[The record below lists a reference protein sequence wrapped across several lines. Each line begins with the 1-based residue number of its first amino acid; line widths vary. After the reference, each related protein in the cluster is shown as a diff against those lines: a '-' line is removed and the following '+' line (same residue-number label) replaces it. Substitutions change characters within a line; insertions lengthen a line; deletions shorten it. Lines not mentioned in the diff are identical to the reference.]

1 MPIRHSSSSSSTI
14 TEQLASMLP
23 PTPEVVANA
32 TLWGATGILLTN
44 FHTHLHLPY
53 WACISLT
60 NVCVRSAMFP
70 IVVRGAKTSVRF
82 GKISPEVQYVI
93 SNLTSGMKEL
103 SFREKLSQAGSA
115 VWMQSMMGKD
125 HLLKISY
132 RTMRGL
138 FEINKVNVLDL
149 FKSPALQIPCFWYFA
164 ADMRKLIE
172 GSDPALAQQLVD
184 SSFFWITDLTESDPW
199 YVLPMATGALLY
211 LNVEMAVGKKAL
223 SGKTSS
229 KSNMA
234 KMLKD
239 AFQSLA
245 IFMPCFMAQQSA
257 GVQIYLATSMVF
269 TLVQSAAMRN
279 DAFRQALD
287 LPPMNAKAKGMR
299 EGEHVKDFL
308 EKMAE
313 RQAAKA
319 RGGFVLGEGVH
330 VTGAQI
336 SVPRFGERRKS
347 SIVVVEKEVET
358 GAEWDESLHK
368 AVKIEFEVP
377 DYTLK
382 SLLVFP
388 DMYKTSTPMPYLPGM
403 AEPVYRAQQQ
413 HGPAI
418 PDIPDNVMDA
428 ANRGEKLDEPIK
440 MAPKEVIKSKRQ
452 NSGPINVSKLKAKWN
467 RKKKGK

>member
-1 MPIRHSSSSSSTI
+1 
-14 TEQLASMLP
+14 
-23 PTPEVVANA
+23 
-32 TLWGATGILLTN
+32 
-44 FHTHLHLPY
+44 
-53 WACISLT
+53 
-60 NVCVRSAMFP
+60 
-70 IVVRGAKTSVRF
+70 
-82 GKISPEVQYVI
+82 
-93 SNLTSGMKEL
+93 
-103 SFREKLSQAGSA
+103 
-115 VWMQSMMGKD
+115 
-125 HLLKISY
+125 
-132 RTMRGL
+132 
-138 FEINKVNVLDL
+138 
-149 FKSPALQIPCFWYFA
+149 
-164 ADMRKLIE
+164 MRKLIE

-184 SSFFWITDLTESDPW
+184 SSFFWITDLTEPDPW
-199 YVLPMATGALLY
+199 YALPMATGALLY

-279 DAFRQALD
+279 DAFRQVLD
-287 LPPMNAKAKGMR
+287 LPPMNAKAKGMH

-368 AVKIEFEVP
+368 AVKIEFEIP

-418 PDIPDNVMDA
+418 PDTPDNVMEA